1 MRLTYVMYGLMAVV
15 FGSYY
20 IGDYGYPSY
29 YSEWAHGLVG
39 IASFIQC
46 WIVIYLVSEQGRL
59 DAQLKREF
67 GIVRHPDAIVEYV
80 RIEDLRALEQAEIDA
95 QTHRDA

>member
-1 MRLTYVMYGLMAVV
+1 MRLTYAMWGLMAVV

-39 IASFIQC
+39 IVSIIQC
-46 WIVIYLVSEQGRL
+46 YIVIFLVGERENG
-59 DAQLKREF
+59 DAQLKSEF
-67 GIVRHPDAIVEYV
+67 GIMRDSVGFREYI
-80 RIEDLRALEQAEIDA
+80 RIEDLRALYEAERKAREAD
-95 QTHRDA
+95 

>member
-39 IASFIQC
+39 IASIIQC
-46 WIVIYLVSEQGRL
+46 WIVIFLVGGRESG
-59 DAQLKREF
+59 DAQLMQEF
-67 GIVRHPDAIVEYV
+67 GIMRDPDGIVDYV
-80 RIEDLRALEQAEIDA
+80 RVEDRRALEQAERERA
-95 QTHRDA
+95 